1 MQQIKI
7 KHTNTKKQAIQV
19 NEGSVN
25 LVDSSHHT
33 PASGNEKTAKK
44 DLLTY
49 TQLKECRAL
58 AFLEYTSL
66 SQTYEQFS
74 LRIADN
80 LLVKNNAHLD
90 SILGLLA
97 AEIASIQTVLFAK
110 EKKEP
115 EHLTSKETN
124 YLRSLLIIC

>member
-33 PASGNEKTAKK
+33 PASGNEQTAKK

-115 EHLTSKETN
+115 EHLTSQETN
-124 YLRSLLIIC
+124 YLRSLLRIS